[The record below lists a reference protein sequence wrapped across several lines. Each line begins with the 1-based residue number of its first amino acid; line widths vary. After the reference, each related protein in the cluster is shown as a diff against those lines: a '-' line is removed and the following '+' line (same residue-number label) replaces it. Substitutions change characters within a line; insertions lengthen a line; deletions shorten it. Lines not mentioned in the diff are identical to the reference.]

1 MGIKIHG
8 TRSKIRLKKMIV
20 VSKETHSHLFSVK
33 NIMALAKGS
42 VITYDEVI
50 ESLIDSYNSFK
61 LENKE

>member
-1 MGIKIHG
+1 M
-8 TRSKIRLKKMIV
+8 KKMIV